1 MTMAQET
8 TLAICGD
15 IMVHDAQIDAARQ
28 PDGYDFSECF
38 EHVAP
43 IFRSA
48 DCAFCNLETT
58 LSGNERGYRGYPLF
72 NTPEH
77 LARNLAD
84 AGFSVIT
91 TANNHSPDYHEPGII
106 STLDFLDAAGLRH
119 TGTAR
124 SAEERNRPLVLDIN
138 GIRTGFLAYTY
149 GTNDIPIPPDKPYL
163 LNFLNKEDIEADV
176 RSMRAADADI
186 IICCPH
192 FGAEYVDAPDD
203 GQIAFV
209 RWLWDH
215 GVDIVI
221 GNHSHIVQPAVW
233 DRARNRYAVFSLG
246 NFLSNQ
252 RDEWKDC
259 GMIAKISVG
268 KDILTGKTV
277 ITGIE
282 YQPTYVHRWEEN
294 GNFRY
299 RILPLENDR
308 PHACGYDLP
317 AELLGRRSGLL
328 RRLSGPK
335 IERLLLDGNV

>member
-1 MTMAQET
+1 MMMART
-8 TLAICGD
+8 ATLATCGD
-15 IMVHDAQIDAARQ
+15 IMVHDAQIDAARRN
-28 PDGYDFSECF
+28 DGFDFSECF

-43 IFRSA
+43 MFNSA

-58 LSGNERGYRGYPLF
+58 LSGSKRGYRGYPLF

-124 SAEERNRPLVLDIN
+124 SAEERTRPLVLDVN
-138 GIRTGFLAYTY
+138 GIRTGFMAYTY
-149 GTNDIPIPPDKPYL
+149 GTNDIPIPSDKSYL
-163 LNFLNKEDIEADV
+163 LNFLKKEDIEADV

-192 FGAEYVDAPDD
+192 FGAEYVKAPDE
-203 GQIAFV
+203 GQIALV
-209 RWLWDH
+209 RWLWDL
-215 GVDIVI
+215 GVQIVI

-233 DRARNRYAVFSLG
+233 DRTHNRYAVFSLG

-252 RDEWKDC
+252 REDWKDC
-259 GMIAKISVG
+259 GMIAKISVQ
-268 KDILTGKTV
+268 KDGSSGRTMIA
-277 ITGIE
+277 GIE
-282 YQPTYVHRWEEN
+282 YLPTYVHRWEEN
-294 GNFRY
+294 GKFRY
-299 RILPLENDR
+299 RILPLESDR
-308 PHACGYDLP
+308 PHAGDHALP
-317 AELLGRRSGLL
+317 AEMQGRRSGLL
-328 RRLSGPK
+328 QRLSDPK
-335 IERLLLDGNV
+335 IERLLLGG